1 MSTNW
6 GLALDAEISYRHQQI
21 RSDFRPW
28 RRTARRTG
36 DAGAPVTAP
45 PNGTV
50 PVSSTTPLRAIEPT
64 AQVDGVSTLDRQQAT
79 DGRQVRAA

>member
-28 RRTARRTG
+28 RRAARRAG
-36 DAGAPVTAP
+36 DAGAPATAT
-45 PNGTV
+45 PNATAT
-50 PVSSTTPLRAIEPT
+50 VSSTTPFRAIEPT
-64 AQVDGVSTLDRQQAT
+64 GQADGVSTRDRQQAT
-79 DGRQVRAA
+79 DGRQSRAA

>member
-28 RRTARRTG
+28 RRTARRAG
-36 DAGAPVTAP
+36 DAGAAVTAP
-45 PNGTV
+45 PNATA
-50 PVSSTTPLRAIEPT
+50 PDSPTTPFRAIELT
-64 AQVDGVSTLDRQQAT
+64 AQVNGGSTSDRQHA
-79 DGRQVRAA
+79 DGRQRRAA